1 MMDLGW
7 SHPDVVA
14 AVKAQLGRTPM
25 PSQELIDPSAR
36 GLARL
41 MAEITPGDLKYS
53 FFCASGTE
61 SIEGALKLAKMYTR
75 KNGFIVAVK
84 AFHGKT
90 MGSLSM
96 IGKSDYRQPA
106 GTLYGGPV
114 YHVPYGDADA
124 VEKQLDICQKVGV
137 DIAAVLMEPIQGEA
151 GAIVPPDDSGRGCGR

>member
-1 MMDLGW
+1 
-7 SHPDVVA
+7 
-14 AVKAQLGRTPM
+14 M
-25 PSQELIDPSAR
+25 PSQELIDPLR
-36 GLARL
+36 GVLARL
-41 MAEITPGDLKYS
+41 LAEITPGDLKYS

-124 VEKQLDICQKVGV
+124 VEKQLDICHKVGI
-137 DIAAVLMEPIQGEA
+137 DIAAVLMEPIQA
-151 GAIVPPDDSGRGCGR
+151 RRAIVPPDDFWPRPREIPSLRRPPDRR